1 MAPPPVKTDDVEV
14 STTDYNQV
22 VTPTSTAKNSN
33 GYDNHVNDHSSE
45 TKDDELIETVALS
58 QLYRYATPMDKALL
72 ALGIVMSGIG
82 GALFPCMALVFGD
95 AINSFAQADGGVD
108 RDTVNSAALDFF
120 LISIALFVTD
130 YSSGV
135 LFAYTAERQMKE
147 LRTQVLKHL
156 LYLDISWYDKI
167 DPLQLSSRMTG
178 DTVKIK
184 DGMGQKFGDAV
195 RFICQFF
202 SGYIIGLVRGW
213 DIALLM
219 SCLMPFMAGSMGVL
233 LKIMQKRA
241 VHSQQMYAEAGA
253 VAEETLGSIRT
264 VSSLNAEKRAIDK
277 YNERALAA
285 EETNIQVGKLS
296 SIAFAFFIGCVW
308 LMYAIGLWY
317 GGSKVARDKTSPSDV
332 FQAFFGV
339 LMGTISLGQIKPNMS
354 AIAEAKGAATE
365 IYKIL
370 DTPSA
375 IDASKD
381 NEGEKPESCLGR
393 IQATGVNFTYPSRP
407 D

>member
-1 MAPPPVKTDDVEV
+1 MAPPPVKTDDVEAP
-14 STTDYNQV
+14 STDYRQV
-22 VTPTSTAKNSN
+22 VTPMSTAKTPNDFKNDPQDSNDNS
-33 GYDNHVNDHSSE
+33 SKP
-45 TKDDELIETVALS
+45 KDDEPIETVAFS

-72 ALGIVMSGIG
+72 ALGFTMSGIG

-95 AINSFAQADGGVD
+95 AINSFAQPDGGVD
-108 RDTVNSAALDFF
+108 RDAVNSAALDFF

-147 LRTQVLKHL
+147 LRTEMLKHL

-178 DTVKIK
+178 DIVKIK
-184 DGMGQKFGDAV
+184 DGMGQKFGDAA

-219 SCLMPFMAGSMGVL
+219 SCLMPFMAGSMGAL

-296 SIAFAFFIGCVW
+296 SRVLHGVYLAHVRYRSMVRW
-308 LMYAIGLWY
+308 VQ
-317 GGSKVARDKTSPSDV
+317 GSA
-332 FQAFFGV
+332 
-339 LMGTISLGQIKPNMS
+339 
-354 AIAEAKGAATE
+354 
-365 IYKIL
+365 
-370 DTPSA
+370 
-375 IDASKD
+375 
-381 NEGEKPESCLGR
+381 
-393 IQATGVNFTYPSRP
+393 
-407 D
+407 